1 MVKIILT
8 MRDQRLIFLSYLVS
22 TVLVLNGHPILSF
35 ARASKRSLSV
45 EPVATCP
52 AQCPKDSIV
61 DAKIINHLIRIDRVR
76 KDQACGGEKEQ
87 EVLSHLGRNLTR
99 ELDRVLKD
107 FRALVEKKLTVM
119 EPRFLL
125 GAAFPEFLAKNRS
138 DVQANQKYSQYLNQM
153 MNTGRDYARS
163 RNAEE
168 CSGFLVSK
176 MINSYDDVVKYAE
189 CFKDRSDKEFLFSA
203 YDVDASTGSVN
214 RGMFN
219 SYVDIISEQ
228 VKLRGDDLGK
238 VVSGSPQL
246 VDGVLNDLSKKTGR
260 NIGFLRYLMLDP
272 RTRGKTQFVLMT
284 MNVSSLISMVS
295 GSNSV
300 LKGKLNQSRLSG
312 LHFRPLYEGVRG
324 ALGVG
329 EGKFGGLGEYFSLI
343 EMHEKMRFKE
353 MAKKQL
359 SADEERAWEGEIRE
373 TAKLKRGI
381 LSIINRLKKIQIR
394 IEENP
399 CINGDDIE
407 YVR

>member
-1 MVKIILT
+1 MVNIILT
-8 MRDQRLIFLSYLVS
+8 MRDQRLMFLSYLVS

-35 ARASKRSLSV
+35 ARASKRSPSV
-45 EPVATCP
+45 ESVTTAP

-61 DAKIINHLIRIDRVR
+61 DTRIINQLIRIDRVR
-76 KDQACGGEKEQ
+76 KGQECGGKKEQ
-87 EVLSHLGRNLTR
+87 EVLSRLGRNLTK

-107 FRALVEKKLTVM
+107 FRALVEKKLMVM

-138 DVQANQKYSQYLNQM
+138 DVQANQKYSEYLNEM
-153 MNTGRDYARS
+153 MNTGRNYALN

-168 CSGFLVSK
+168 CSGFPVRK
-176 MINSYDDVVKYAE
+176 RIDSYYDVVKYAE
-189 CFKDRSDKEFLFSA
+189 CFKDRSDKEFLFST

-228 VKLRGDDLGK
+228 VKLEGDDLGK
-238 VVSGSPQL
+238 VVSGAPQL
-246 VDGVLNDLSKKTGR
+246 VDRVLDDVSKKTGR
-260 NIGFLRYLMLDP
+260 NMGFLRYLMLDP
-272 RTRGKTQFVLMT
+272 QRRGKTQFVLMT

-300 LKGKLNQSRLSG
+300 LKGNLNQPLLSG

-329 EGKFGGLGEYFSLI
+329 KGKFGGLGEFFSLI

-373 TAKLKRGI
+373 TTKLKRGI